1 MNTPPNPAK
10 TVNGFAQHF
19 VTLRNRHFVALD
31 LLIFCATPV
40 LAVWLRTEGI
50 DNLSG
55 WDFVLRFADALAL
68 YALVAAML
76 RLAVFVP
83 FGLYARYWRY
93 ASIDE
98 LGQIILAVATS
109 TLLVVLVFF
118 GVLRPFTV
126 RTFGVGPG
134 DLPRTLPFIDG
145 ILVLLAVG
153 GVRYSVRLAERMR
166 QRRRSRT
173 TSSTRVVVIG
183 AGDAG
188 AMIVKEMQANPQL
201 GLDPIGFLD
210 DDARK
215 HGVYICGVQVIGD
228 RNRIPEMVERYQV
241 QQAVIAMP
249 TASGRTIREL
259 ARLCQ
264 EANIPVKTVPGIF
277 ELLDGSVTVNQL
289 RPVDIEDLLRR
300 EPVATDMTA
309 VLRLLKGKRVL
320 VTGAGGSIGNELCRQ
335 IARHD
340 PAMLVLL
347 GHGENSL
354 FYMTN
359 ELRRTYPQLAPQTVV
374 ADIRDLE
381 RMKGVFA
388 RHQPQ
393 VVFHAAA
400 HKHVPLMEENVEDAV
415 SNNVLGTRC
424 LLTCAEAHNV
434 ERLVLIS
441 TDKAVNPTSIMGATK
456 RVAELLVQESAART
470 RRSFVAV
477 RFGNVLCSR
486 GSVVP
491 VFKQQIAR
499 GGPITVT
506 HPEVRRYFM
515 TIPEAVELVL
525 QAATLGKGGEIFVLD
540 MGKPIKIVDLAR
552 DLIRLSGLEE
562 GHDIDIVFTGLRP
575 GEKMFEELFVSG
587 EDYAQTC
594 HEKILVAR
602 GEFEIQNSETCPEF
616 DEGFEIQKP
625 VLSLTKDSKS
635 PISNLQSAI
644 CYPPSAICHQPS
656 AIHR

>member
-98 LGQIILAVATS
+98 LGQIVLAVTTS
-109 TLLVVLVFF
+109 TFLVVLVFF
-118 GVLRPFTV
+118 GILRPFTV
-126 RTFGVGPG
+126 STFGWGPG

-215 HGVYICGVQVIGD
+215 HSVYICGVQVIGD

-249 TASGRTIREL
+249 TASGRTIWEWT
-259 ARLCQ
+259 RLCQ

-289 RPVDIEDLLRR
+289 RPVDIADLLRR
-300 EPVATDMTA
+300 EPVETDKTQVA
-309 VLRLLKGKRVL
+309 ELLRGKRVL
-320 VTGAGGSIGNELCRQ
+320 VTGAGGSIGSELCRQ
-335 IARHD
+335 IAHCE
-340 PAMLVLL
+340 PARLILL

-354 FYMTN
+354 FQISN
-359 ELRRTYPQLAPQTVV
+359 ELCHGYPRLLLQTIV
-374 ADIRDLE
+374 ADIRDGE
-381 RMKGVFA
+381 RLTTIFE
-388 RHQPQ
+388 REQPQ

-400 HKHVPLMEENVEDAV
+400 HKHVPMMEANIEDAV
-415 SNNVLGTRC
+415 TNNVLGTR
-424 LLTCAEAHNV
+424 NV
-434 ERLVLIS
+434 LDVAAQTGVTHFVLIS
-441 TDKAVNPTSIMGATK
+441 TDKAVNPTSVMGSTK
-456 RVAELLVQESAART
+456 RVGELLVQQAAVKT
-470 RRSFVAV
+470 GRSFVAV
-477 RFGNVLCSR
+477 RFGNVLGSR

-491 VFKQQIAR
+491 LFKEQIAR
-499 GGPITVT
+499 AGGP
-506 HPEVRRYFM
+506 
-515 TIPEAVELVL
+515 
-525 QAATLGKGGEIFVLD
+525 
-540 MGKPIKIVDLAR
+540 
-552 DLIRLSGLEE
+552 
-562 GHDIDIVFTGLRP
+562 
-575 GEKMFEELFVSG
+575 
-587 EDYAQTC
+587 
-594 HEKILVAR
+594 
-602 GEFEIQNSETCPEF
+602 
-616 DEGFEIQKP
+616 
-625 VLSLTKDSKS
+625 
-635 PISNLQSAI
+635 
-644 CYPPSAICHQPS
+644 
-656 AIHR
+656 